1 MTTDHTKTKMNTII
15 FAPPKRGGIL
25 QSSGF
30 LDLQCLM
37 SLNRTCKAHV
47 FDELSLIQLIENEV
61 TRYHGVRT
69 MQEAIHFW
77 RYIFGKPSLKRWLRR
92 GSNSSNSN
100 GATDSITVTRY
111 MLSDASRYEVMLA
124 KMLRA
129 VPTQSERLQLVS
141 ELGPFGRT
149 LLYRV
154 AESGNTE
161 SLKAVLAIHPESEH
175 LKVVSR
181 EDEHG
186 WTILH
191 CAAYS
196 GNAESIRFLLALY
209 PETEYFNAVSMP
221 DKHGWTA
228 LHCAGRSGNFE
239 AMETILALHPE
250 SKRLQALHVANPL
263 GETVLHR
270 VAISN
275 NIECIKAVLSLF
287 PESQR
292 LQVLNE
298 RNEKRSTVLD
308 HMTANTRNTILEWLS
323 QSESSV
329 SKQP

>member
-1 MTTDHTKTKMNTII
+1 MPPRFGETNRVEWYIYIYLVYDLDFLFVTKSEESKFSPLFVTNSKINNKNNQKQPDKVTTYHNKTKMNTII

-141 ELGPFGRT
+141 ELGSFGRT

-175 LKVVSR
+175 LSATPLIILQ
-181 EDEHG
+181 DEEVHVEQ
-186 WTILH
+186 
-191 CAAYS
+191 
-196 GNAESIRFLLALY
+196 AEA
-209 PETEYFNAVSMP
+209 
-221 DKHGWTA
+221 
-228 LHCAGRSGNFE
+228 
-239 AMETILALHPE
+239 
-250 SKRLQALHVANPL
+250 KRQ
-263 GETVLHR
+263 
-270 VAISN
+270 
-275 NIECIKAVLSLF
+275 K
-287 PESQR
+287 
-292 LQVLNE
+292 
-298 RNEKRSTVLD
+298 
-308 HMTANTRNTILEWLS
+308 
-323 QSESSV
+323 SE
-329 SKQP
+329 